1 MRATGV
7 TIGYTTDP
15 GEGIVNRVV
24 APGSGW
30 DGNGEH
36 GTAETGSDGIRRGG
50 TVLID
55 VPAGE
60 GTGDAPED
68 DRADGRQPFQPRH
81 SQPHDLPGE
90 RDGDDAFGGV
100 GEALNAA
107 RPAG

>member
-1 MRATGV
+1 M
-7 TIGYTTDP
+7 TIGYTTILARESSTAP
-15 GEGIVNRVV
+15 V

-36 GTAETGSDGIRRGG
+36 GTAETGSDGIGRGG
-50 TVLID
+50 TVLVD

-60 GTGDAPED
+60 GTGDAHED

-81 SQPHDLPGE
+81 SQPDDLPGE
-90 RDGDDAFGGV
+90 RDGGDAFGGV